1 MELKINILELTIDE
15 IVRKIKSIKLDP
27 NLISLTLHVKS
38 NIYIYTGKYTK
49 TNKNHVYPQNM

>member
-49 TNKNHVYPQNM
+49 TNKNHVYP

>member
-38 NIYIYTGKYTK
+38 NIYTYIGKYTK
-49 TNKNHVYPQNM
+49 TNKNHACP